1 MRKSL
6 IRTMALALAIPAG
19 IILSASAALLIA
31 GYFRELAREPAAA
44 AALEALEKASREDDS
59 KLPELAAERERQTQ
73 AALRRA
79 GHQKT
84 LGLILACSAALFL
97 LCLKGR
103 PAGRPPPAPTLEQLR
118 QARLVE
124 ARGRTRGGSSGSG
137 GRAGGDRKAGE
148 RPAESLDLS
157 AVEEIVSRLGRGKD
171 AAIPILQAIQ
181 AHYRYLPLE
190 ALRRACELTE
200 LTPSQVAGVST
211 FYARFRRA
219 PVGRHILLVCHGTAC
234 HVCRAPEIDEAIRRY
249 LELPPDADTDAARF
263 FTVERVACLG
273 CCSLAPVIRINQET
287 FGKLTLSEAWK
298 VIDAYRDSDNASP
311 AR

>member
-6 IRTMALALAIPAG
+6 LRSLALAAAIPAG
-19 IILSASAALLIA
+19 IILAAAAALLIA

-44 AALEALEKASREDDS
+44 AALEALEKASRQDDS
-59 KLPELAAERERQTQ
+59 KVPALAAELERQTQ

-79 GHQKT
+79 AQQKT
-84 LGLILACSAALFL
+84 LGLILACSAAVFL

-124 ARGRTRGGSSGSG
+124 ARARARGNPCGSAA
-137 GRAGGDRKAGE
+137 RALGDRKAGA

-157 AVEEIVSRLGRGKD
+157 AVEEIVARLGRGKD

-181 AHYRYLPLE
+181 VRYRYLPLE
-190 ALRRACELTE
+190 ALRRACELTD
-200 LTPSQVAGVST
+200 LTPAQVAGVST

-219 PVGRHILLVCHGTAC
+219 PVGRHLLLVCHGTAC
-234 HVCRAPEIDEAIRRY
+234 HVSRAPEIDGAIRRY
-249 LELPPDADTDAARF
+249 LKLPPGADTDAARF
-263 FTVERVACLG
+263 FTIERVACLG
-273 CCSLAPVIRINQET
+273 CCSLAPVIRIDEET
-287 FGKLTLSEAWK
+287 FGKLTLSDAWK
-298 VIDAYRDSDNASP
+298 VIDAYRDGNDTSST
-311 AR
+311 R